1 MILPHLPIAHSPL
14 RLALALVLALV
25 TLGACSSDD
34 ASYGGFDVCEPSCPR
49 GYYVVTDCEGQR
61 ECEHI
66 ETCDGSVLAC
76 VPILGSADAGD
87 NDEPDASPDI
97 CEEPPRC
104 PTGSEQVS
112 TCPTDRFCTRVTVCG
127 ESALCLDPLAVCE
140 EPPSCPEGWVND
152 TSCDDFD
159 PTCAELRHCDE
170 TFRCRRC
177 DNLPSSC
184 DEGFEQVEPDACDPD
199 TGCEQVLTCQG
210 YISCAP
216 TPAEECTEEP
226 ACPDDFELVDACT
239 DDRPNC
245 QIIEVCDQE
254 LACAPIAETCAEPPT
269 CPDAYIQ
276 VDRCDEAL
284 IPGCET
290 LEICDVTLACAP
302 PDACEPATCPEGYAE
317 IPEERCVDDT
327 CRVIDDCFGNVVFCA
342 RG

>member
-1 MILPHLPIAHSPL
+1 MNLPHFLTTPSPL
-14 RLALALVLALV
+14 RLALALVLALL

-34 ASYGGFDVCEPSCPR
+34 ASYGFDVCEPSCPR
-49 GYYVVTDCEGQR
+49 GYYVVTDCQDHD

-76 VPILGSADAGD
+76 VPILGSADTGD
-87 NDEPDASPDI
+87 FNEPDADSDV

-104 PTGSEQVS
+104 PTGSEEVE

-127 ESALCLDPLAVCE
+127 TSALCLDPLAVCE
-140 EPPSCPEGWVND
+140 EAPSCPQGWVND

-184 DEGFEQVEPDACDPD
+184 DEGFEPVDPDACDPEA
-199 TGCEQVLTCQG
+199 GCEQVLTCQG

-216 TPAEECTEEP
+216 LPDACTEEP
-226 ACPDDFELVDACT
+226 VCPEDFEPVEACT
-239 DDRPNC
+239 TDRPDC
-245 QIIEVCDQE
+245 QLIEICDQE
-254 LACAPIAETCAEPPT
+254 LACAPIADPCEEPPT

-276 VDRCDEAL
+276 VEGCDEDL
-284 IPGCET
+284 LPGCQT
-290 LEICDVTLACAP
+290 LEICDVSLACAP
-302 PDACEPATCPEGYAE
+302 PDACELAACPEGTSE
-317 IPEERCVDDT
+317 VPEERCAAEPCTSVDDCYGT
-327 CRVIDDCFGNVVFCA
+327 VVYCV